1 LLVAEAELM
10 EVLLQLSVQVEM
22 VEVLQ
27 ESMVQAERRL

>member
-22 VEVLQ
+22 VEVLL

>member
-22 VEVLQ
+22 VEVLL
-27 ESMVQAERRL
+27 ESMVEAERRL